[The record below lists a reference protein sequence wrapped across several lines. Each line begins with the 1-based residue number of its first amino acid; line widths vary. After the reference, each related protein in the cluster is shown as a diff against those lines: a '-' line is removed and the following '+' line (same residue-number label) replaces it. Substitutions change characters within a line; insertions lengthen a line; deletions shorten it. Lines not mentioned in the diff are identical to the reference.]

1 MTKKHTA
8 ANQRP
13 LPLQGKHSDHRATQT
28 PHGLIPGRP
37 GQEVN
42 SGGDAIFPPLR
53 PDPPRPPRGE
63 SQPTRGQQT
72 PSGKR

>member
-13 LPLQGKHSDHRATQT
+13 SPSQGMQSDDRATRT

-53 PDPPRPPRGE
+53 PDPPRPE
-63 SQPTRGQQT
+63 SEQSRPTRGQQM